1 MHTIAHAAMLL
12 SYGGSVFNYS
22 RRKVG
27 GITFI
32 KLGRFNV
39 SFSLSRAAANLAR

>member
-1 MHTIAHAAMLL
+1 MNTLTHAAVLL
-12 SYGGSVFNYS
+12 AYGGAVFNFS

-27 GITFI
+27 GIWFV

-39 SFSLSRAAANLAR
+39 SFSVSRAG

>member
-1 MHTIAHAAMLL
+1 MQAMAHAAVLL
-12 SYGGSVFNYS
+12 THAPTIFNYS

-27 GITFI
+27 GIWFV

-39 SFSLSRAAANLAR
+39 SFSISRAA

>member
-1 MHTIAHAAMLL
+1 MQAVAHAAALL
-12 SYGGSVFNYS
+12 SYGVPAFNFS

-27 GITFI
+27 GIWFV

-39 SFSLSRAAANLAR
+39 SFCISRAEAAR